1 MANQFGEQ
9 VSDDVAYGQ
18 AREALGHIDDLST
31 IKNLADTPV
40 KQKALADEQQ
50 ARTGQSNS

>member
-18 AREALGHIDDLST
+18 ARQALGHINDLT
-31 IKNLADTPV
+31 TVQGLADTPI
-40 KQKALADEQQ
+40 KQRALADEQQ
-50 ARTGQSNS
+50 ARAGQSDS